1 MAAIQSSR
9 RLAHFS
15 TVRNVDRLIYCVRDG
30 YRSDPAAM
38 AATLKPI
45 NGIAKKFQR
54 NFLESRKTGKVVYC
68 AAYWISPGLG

>member
-1 MAAIQSSR
+1 MATIQSSR

-30 YRSDPAAM
+30 YRSVPAAM

-45 NGIAKKFQR
+45 EWDFMKDGSCCVLDFAWTW
-54 NFLESRKTGKVVYC
+54 LEGTDG
-68 AAYWISPGLG
+68 